1 MNLVTLEEAKAHLRI
16 GEELLDTQGDGP
28 DDADLAL
35 KIAGASAAVMNYLKN
50 YRNVWVQEYETD
62 TDGQWVLDSNF
73 DRIPSVDTDG
83 KPIYQTDTNGQR
95 VVADPIKSATLLM
108 VGYLY
113 KLRDNNADDAYEPGY
128 LPKPVTAL
136 LYSLRDPALSGAGG
150 RTWPYPSGRWWCR

>member
-50 YRNVWVQEYETD
+50 YRNVWVQEYEAD

-73 DRIPSVDTDG
+73 DRIPATDTDG

-95 VVADPIKSATLLM
+95 IVADPIKSATLLLI
-108 VGYLY
+108 GYLY
-113 KLRDNNADDAYEPGY
+113 KDRDENPEEAYEQGF

-136 LYSLRDPALSGAGG
+136 LYPLRDPALSAGSYTGPVWG
-150 RTWPYPSGRWWCR
+150 RRWWW